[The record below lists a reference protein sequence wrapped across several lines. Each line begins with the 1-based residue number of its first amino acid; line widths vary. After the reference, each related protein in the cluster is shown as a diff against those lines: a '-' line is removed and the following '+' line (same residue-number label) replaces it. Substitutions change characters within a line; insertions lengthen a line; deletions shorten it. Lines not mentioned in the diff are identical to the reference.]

1 MNKQVKGQHIGPG
14 RKVRMRHE
22 IAGMTQRDTGK
33 HRQRCH
39 GAEGCRPD
47 HWGHGAQRVVTS
59 VTSVVMFFSR
69 GRGCE
74 QVISLVRF
82 V

>member
-1 MNKQVKGQHIGPG
+1 MNIQVKGQHIGQG
-14 RKVRMRHE
+14 RKVRLRHE
-22 IAGMTQRDTGK
+22 IAGMTKRDTGK

-39 GAEGCRPD
+39 GAEGRRPD
-47 HWGHGAQRVVTS
+47 HWGPGAQRFVTS
-59 VTSVVMFFSR
+59 VTGVVMLFSR